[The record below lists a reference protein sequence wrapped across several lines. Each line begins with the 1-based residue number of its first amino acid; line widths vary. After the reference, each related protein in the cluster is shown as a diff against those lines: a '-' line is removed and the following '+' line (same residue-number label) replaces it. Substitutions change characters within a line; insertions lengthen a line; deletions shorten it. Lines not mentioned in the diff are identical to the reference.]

1 MREGAIKKS
10 GRIFGFVLGFYALC
24 FGISSSPLVFALNP
38 LKVISQYGHDIWQ
51 MEDGLPQSYVNSIIQ
66 SRSGYLWLGTQGG
79 VVRFDGVRFFSNE
92 NGDALLLK
100 ASVVLVLLEDRQ
112 GNLWVG
118 TDGKG
123 LFRIKDANVVHFGEK
138 EGFPFSSIWALC
150 EDNSGNIWIGTDR
163 GGLVRY
169 HGDKFVAFTKKDGLL
184 SNSIFA
190 IYEDRD
196 GSLWIGTDNGL
207 NDYEHGILS
216 SITRKDGLVGDFAY
230 PVLRDKKG
238 ALWIG
243 TDGGLNRL
251 MDGKITSYTTKDGL
265 LANSVWALQEDRD
278 GNLWIGSKNGLN
290 RFYDGNSPRT
300 PSRTDFPTM
309 PYGPFAKTERA
320 ICGWHS
326 KRLKSISRWKIYHLH
341 IKEGL
346 PGDVAS
352 SIFQSSDGSFWFGT
366 DGGGLAHNVDGR
378 FTVYNTEN
386 GLSDNSVFCVREG
399 KVAIWSAPIEE

>member
-1 MREGAIKKS
+1 MFWYLLIS
-10 GRIFGFVLGFYALC
+10 FC
-24 FGISSSPLVFALNP
+24 FR
-38 LKVISQYGHDIWQ
+38 SQPSESHSRYGHDVWQ

-79 VVRFDGVRFFSNE
+79 VVRFDGVRFSPTK

-123 LFRIKDANVVHFGEK
+123 LFRIKNTNVVHFGEK

-207 NDYEHGILS
+207 NIMNTAYFRRSLARMDSSEILP
-216 SITRKDGLVGDFAY
+216 IL
-230 PVLRDKKG
+230 
-238 ALWIG
+238 
-243 TDGGLNRL
+243 
-251 MDGKITSYTTKDGL
+251 
-265 LANSVWALQEDRD
+265 
-278 GNLWIGSKNGLN
+278 
-290 RFYDGNSPRT
+290 
-300 PSRTDFPTM
+300 
-309 PYGPFAKTERA
+309 
-320 ICGWHS
+320 C
-326 KRLKSISRWKIYHLH
+326 
-341 IKEGL
+341 
-346 PGDVAS
+346 
-352 SIFQSSDGSFWFGT
+352 FGT
-366 DGGGLAHNVDGR
+366 KKARYGSGQTAV
-378 FTVYNTEN
+378 
-386 GLSDNSVFCVREG
+386 
-399 KVAIWSAPIEE
+399 